1 MASTTMSEP
10 AMELRQLFDPESS
23 TYSYLVWDRESRE
36 AALIDPVE
44 EQVERDLQLIREL
57 GLKLC
62 YTLETHVHAD
72 HVTGSGILRNR
83 LNSIVMVHENSRA
96 KCADVLLRDD
106 DLLPLGNSR
115 IKVLSTPG
123 HTDSDVSFVIPGVV
137 FTGDSLL
144 IGGCGRT
151 DFQSGD
157 AGTLFDSITQQLFAL
172 PDSTIVYP
180 GHDYQGR
187 TSSTI
192 GEEKQYNSRL
202 GAGKTREEF
211 ISIMNTLELDPPV
224 RMHEALPSNLRC
236 GNQDNSVG
244 RSSIFH

>member
-1 MASTTMSEP
+1 MA
-10 AMELRQLFDPESS
+10 LRQLFDPGSS

-44 EQVERDLQLIREL
+44 EQVDRDIRLLREL
-57 GLKLC
+57 GLKLR

-83 LNSIVMVHENSRA
+83 LNSLVMVHENSQS
-96 KCADVLLRDD
+96 KCADILFRDG
-106 DLLPLGNSR
+106 DLLPLGNSKIR
-115 IKVLSTPG
+115 VLSTPG
-123 HTDSDVSFVIPGVV
+123 HTDSDVSFFTPGAV
-137 FTGDSLL
+137 FTGDALL
-144 IGGCGRT
+144 IRGCGRT

-157 AGTLFDSITQQLFAL
+157 AGTLFDSITQRLFTL

-187 TSSTI
+187 ASSTI
-192 GEEKQYNSRL
+192 AEEKQHNPRL
-202 GAGKTREEF
+202 GTGRTREEF
-211 ISIMNTLELDPPV
+211 ISIMNQLKLDPPV

-236 GNQDNSVG
+236 GNEDSNTG
-244 RSSIFH
+244 RSGDFHY